1 MSPYLPFSLGNTLV
15 NLRRLLRHR
24 SVRGRG
30 AHRQGRD
37 MVSWGECDDDV
48 GAGAGR
54 RVRHRRP
61 PMGGRSPGRWHH
73 ASSALLVGIL
83 VACRVAEVGASPK
96 LSALSFNGDVAT
108 LSPTFDP
115 DTLSYNANVSTD
127 RTSLQLD
134 YTVLPETDETFTVA
148 TTVAQPSGKRRALLA
163 TTSALAIC
171 PGAQRHIPD
180 GHADIRRRG
189 DDVRGASHELLP
201 GLARL
206 TPRPGAQH
214 RLNRGATRWTRLP
227 RAHALVRRHRGLH
240 RNGRVHHPNRG
251 VRVQVHDDRRRGV
264 ARLGAIQAQ
273 RRRPDV

>member
-1 MSPYLPFSLGNTLV
+1 MPRRRGWGV
-15 NLRRLLRHR
+15 AEALRAI
-24 SVRGRG
+24 VQRGRG
-30 AHRQGRD
+30 DAEPDVRPGHALVQRERQHGPHVPAARLHRPTRD
-37 MVSWGECDDDV
+37 RSDLHRGDD
-48 GAGAGR
+48 
-54 RVRHRRP
+54 
-61 PMGGRSPGRWHH
+61 
-73 ASSALLVGIL
+73 
-83 VACRVAEVGASPK
+83 
-96 LSALSFNGDVAT
+96 
-108 LSPTFDP
+108 
-115 DTLSYNANVSTD
+115 
-127 RTSLQLD
+127 
-134 YTVLPETDETFTVA
+134 
-148 TTVAQPSGKRRALLA
+148 RRAA
-163 TTSALAIC
+163 ERQTKGPAGHHVAAGHC

-240 RNGRVHHPNRG
+240 RNRRVHHPNRG

-273 RRRPDV
+273 RRGSDV